1 MKRCACLFLL
11 LGSAAAVQAQEPAP
25 PHFVRASA
33 DAVVSAKPDRAEIT
47 IGVSSRAAAAQAA
60 SAQNA
65 TDSDKVIKAIKQAL
79 GSGGF
84 VKTSGYSLAPQ
95 YDYSNGHAPRL
106 TGYEATNSVI
116 VTVDDLP
123 LLGKVIDSAT
133 QTGANNVN
141 GIAFT
146 LRDSS
151 AVREQALA
159 EAAKRARANAEA
171 LAAAL
176 GVHVVGVLEAEPSEL
191 PMVHPRPMALM
202 APSGML
208 EKRVATPIEAGDLEI
223 RSSVTVTLEVR

>member
-1 MKRCACLFLL
+1 LKRCACLFLL

-159 EAAKRARANAEA
+159 
-171 LAAAL
+171 AAL

>member
-159 EAAKRARANAEA
+159 
-171 LAAAL
+171 AAL